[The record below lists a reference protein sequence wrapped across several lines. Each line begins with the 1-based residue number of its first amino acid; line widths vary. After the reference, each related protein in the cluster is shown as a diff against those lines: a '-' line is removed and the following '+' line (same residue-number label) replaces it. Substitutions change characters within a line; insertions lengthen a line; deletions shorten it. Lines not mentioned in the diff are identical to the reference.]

1 MVERSWL
8 MIIKYHIDVL
18 YLYPHY
24 SPMPRPLR
32 IEYEDAYYHV
42 MNRGRGRKT
51 IFDGDAYYNAF
62 LETLKEAHQRF
73 KLQILCYCLM
83 GNHYHLL
90 AKTPEANLGASYAG
104 Y

>member
-1 MVERSWL
+1 
-8 MIIKYHIDVL
+8 
-18 YLYPHY
+18 
-24 SPMPRPLR
+24 MPRPLR